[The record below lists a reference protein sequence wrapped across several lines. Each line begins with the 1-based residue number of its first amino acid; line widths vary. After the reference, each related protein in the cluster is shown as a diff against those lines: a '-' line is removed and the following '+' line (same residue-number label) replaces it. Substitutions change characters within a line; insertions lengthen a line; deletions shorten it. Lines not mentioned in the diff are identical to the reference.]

1 MPMRFFPEKRTKNHY
16 AFPAVAARLGASRSV
31 SLTRAPGAIST
42 VGGKIGRPAGG
53 AGPIQPRGPGPTVP
67 PPPPLF
73 YTKPAAGLH
82 FERRSERGSRS
93 SRSPTDPRRSRRR
106 SPSSPRRCLSFLFS
120 IIKMSRGGS
129 AGGGQS
135 SLGYLFGSGE
145 PPKPA
150 VAPPAACAPP
160 AEKPSAAK
168 PDATKQVAAGVT
180 SQTNNYHRADGQNT
194 GNFLTDRPSTK
205 VHAAPGGGSSLGY
218 LFGGN

>member
-1 MPMRFFPEKRTKNHY
+1 
-16 AFPAVAARLGASRSV
+16 ARLGASRSV

-106 SPSSPRRCLSFLFS
+106 SPSSPRRCLSVRSPSFARSS
-120 IIKMSRGGS
+120 IVPSSRFPAPICAGS
-129 AGGGQS
+129 A
-135 SLGYLFGSGE
+135 
-145 PPKPA
+145 
-150 VAPPAACAPP
+150 
-160 AEKPSAAK
+160 
-168 PDATKQVAAGVT
+168 
-180 SQTNNYHRADGQNT
+180 
-194 GNFLTDRPSTK
+194 
-205 VHAAPGGGSSLGY
+205 
-218 LFGGN
+218 